1 MFDSRNSIN
10 YLRISVTDRCNLRC
24 MYCMPSDGV
33 PLRAHEEL
41 LSFEEIVRIVE
52 LLSHIGVKK
61 VRITGGEPLVR
72 KGLVGLISALNN
84 IDLIE
89 EVSLTTN
96 GLLLPDYS
104 IQLKNVGLKG
114 INISLDSLQREK
126 FTRITGRDLLDGIFE
141 GIDKARQ
148 AGFSPIKINV
158 VVMKGVNDDE
168 IIDFVYFAK
177 SQGLILRFIEFMKIT
192 PLWSEEYFLPIE
204 QVMTICERQFTL
216 KRSEP
221 IGSGPADY
229 YKVGT
234 ATVGFIKTEE
244 NNCKACTRLRLLAT
258 GELKICLYERN
269 GLNLRDL
276 LRRGESAATIEAIVR
291 DRLAVKERSTYMNWS
306 SSRSYMYSVGG

>member
-1 MFDSRNSIN
+1 MRDSLSRID

-33 PLRAHEEL
+33 ALRAHEEL
-41 LSFEEIVRIVE
+41 LSLGEIVRLVE
-52 LLSHIGVKK
+52 LFSHKGVTK

-72 KGLVGLISALNN
+72 KDITGLISAIND

-96 GLLLPDYS
+96 GILLPEYSLLL
-104 IQLKNVGLKG
+104 KKAGLKG

-126 FTRITGRDLLDGIFE
+126 FTRITGRDRLNEVFDGVE
-141 GIDKARQ
+141 KARS
-148 AGFSPIKINV
+148 AGFSPLKINV
-158 VVMKGVNDDE
+158 VLMKGVNEDE
-168 IIDFVYFAK
+168 IIDFVLFAQ

-192 PLWSEEYFLPIE
+192 PLWSREYFFPIE
-204 QVMTICERQFTL
+204 QVMEICDRYFNLQKIEH
-216 KRSEP
+216 

-234 ATVGFIKTEE
+234 ARVGFIKTDE
-244 NNCKACTRLRLLAT
+244 NNCRACSRLRLLAD
-258 GELKICLYERN
+258 GELKICLYEKE

-276 LRRGESAATIEAIVR
+276 LRRGESNDAIEAALE
-291 DRLAVKERSTYMNWS
+291 DRLAVKVKSAYKDWS